1 MFIYLTCQ
9 KLNAAQMVA
18 HNAINDKVMGLIPI
32 VTSDNMYNL
41 NAMWVAWDKNIYQR
55 YKTPPIKGLLARG
68 TLNSLD
74 VLSVMPCVSQGL
86 FCLYP
91 SIRTFWCVRMPKH
104 NTHNIV

>member
-32 VTSDNMYNL
+32 VTSDKMYSL
-41 NAMWVAWDKNIYQR
+41 NAMWVAWDKNSQI
-55 YKTPPIKGLLARG
+55 YKTPLINGLLERG

-74 VLSVMPCVSQGL
+74 VLSVMP
-86 FCLYP
+86 
-91 SIRTFWCVRMPKH
+91 MPH
-104 NTHNIV
+104 V